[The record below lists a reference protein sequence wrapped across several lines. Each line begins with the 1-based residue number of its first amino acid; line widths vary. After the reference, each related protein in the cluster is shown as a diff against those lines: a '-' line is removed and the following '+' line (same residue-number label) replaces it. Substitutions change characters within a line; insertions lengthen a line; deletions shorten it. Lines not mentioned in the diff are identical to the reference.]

1 MLKISGINAILSLLA
16 GALAGCGGDS
26 AGVCQAVAGSGN
38 VKLGSVQGE
47 LNHSDGAC
55 RNPGLVTL
63 TDGHLLASYECNGA
77 VIYSQLSADGG
88 TTWSGLVAAYTPAP
102 GYAIGLTNLT
112 MMMSGQIWLTFDDM
126 PNSGSNEL
134 TAIAGVPN
142 ALDEITW
149 TSRMVASYDGS
160 EWSGGCWSGGP
171 VVELKNG
178 SLLWP
183 AYCMTSPSANRTS
196 TVLRSSDAGK
206 SWIQV
211 IVGNAA
217 ADGRDYDESALAVM
231 PCGDVVMIMRNTENL
246 SADIVG
252 TYWRSVS
259 ADGGLSWSAPVEA
272 ANVTDVSRPTLAVL
286 PGGGLVLMGRALLNG
301 MEGAT
306 GFATSWDE
314 GRTFTAFADLGV
326 TGPALGWDQYDAM
339 SALPDGTIAVVTTH
353 GTGTVN
359 IDYRSLVA
367 P

>member
-1 MLKISGINAILSLLA
+1 
-16 GALAGCGGDS
+16 
-26 AGVCQAVAGSGN
+26 VVAGSGN

-77 VIYSQLSADGG
+77 MIYSQLSVDGG
-88 TTWSGLVAAYTPAP
+88 TTWSGLVDAYTPAP

-112 MMMSGQIWLTFDDM
+112 MMMSGQIWLTFDDV
-126 PNSGSNEL
+126 PNTGPNEL

-149 TSRMVASYDGS
+149 MNRMIASYDGS

-171 VVELKNG
+171 IIQLKNG

-183 AYCMTSPSANRTS
+183 AYCITSPSANRTS
-196 TVLRSSDAGK
+196 TVLLSSDAGT
-206 SWIQV
+206 SWTQV
-211 IVGNAA
+211 IVGNAV

-231 PCGDVVMIMRNTENL
+231 PCGDIVMIMRNTENF

-272 ANVTDVSRPTLAVL
+272 ANATDVSRPTLAVL
-286 PGGGLVLMGRALLNG
+286 PRGGLVLMGRALLNG
-301 MEGAT
+301 MKGAT

-326 TGPALGWDQYDAM
+326 TGPGLGWDQYDAM
-339 SALPDGTIAVVTTH
+339 STLPDGTIAVVTTH
-353 GTGTVN
+353 GTGTAN